1 MENLAMHQRLHLD
14 TMNGAEQPLSK
25 HLLSKIDREKLRREK
40 EIRAMVASSAET
52 GFVFEGATTRHIP
65 NALHTKAAVTERV
78 NAFRNPENRLTKQQ
92 AGAIVSALFFCTY
105 KRERKQTTTKFDGY
119 YAFETTDGGVR
130 RKSLA
135 EYLDECGVD
144 GRAYTET
151 WMRCLREQEIGDTEQ
166 ETRNSEQETYPHR
179 YHGVQELDV

>member
-14 TMNGAEQPLSK
+14 TMNGAEQPLAQELLSK

-40 EIRAMVASSAET
+40 EIRAMVASSAEA

-105 KRERKQTTTKFDGY
+105 KRERKHQTSTFDGY
-119 YAFETTDGGVR
+119 YAFEATSNGIR
-130 RKSLA
+130 RKTMA
-135 EYLDECGVD
+135 EFLEECGVD
-144 GRAYTET
+144 GRAYAET
-151 WMRCLREQEIGDTEQ
+151 WINCMQQSIVQEQQGQMNDGSR
-166 ETRNSEQETYPHR
+166 RNV
-179 YHGVQELDV
+179 VQELV